1 MRTLCFGDCIVDL
14 ICHRPAASY
23 DEADAFVPAL
33 GGVIANVAVTAA
45 GQGAAISLAGGA
57 GADRWGRWMHE
68 RLDAAGV
75 DLRWFG
81 LADGHATAVAFTTVD
96 EHGEGTWDLY
106 GDGVAASVGALDGL
120 LPGAVE
126 ATDALL
132 FTSNTL
138 ADDVAAQLTMDARE
152 RALEL
157 GRPVV
162 FDPSVRLH
170 RWRNSPSGAVAAC
183 NACVPGAF
191 LVKCNATEARLM
203 TGESNPERAAAS
215 LLAGGAQHAIVT
227 LGSGGA
233 ILRAKG
239 MKVDVRAAPVTP
251 LVSTIGAGDVF
262 LGVILAQLGLTD
274 YYPSVLA
281 AALPAAAEQAA
292 RACQRWSALDERS
305 GR

>member
-1 MRTLCFGDCIVDL
+1 VRTLCFGDAIVDL
-14 ICHRPAASY
+14 ICRRPVASY
-23 DEADAFVPAL
+23 AEADAFVPSA

-45 GQGAAISLAGGA
+45 RRGAAVSFAGGA
-57 GADRWGRWMHE
+57 GDDPWGRWLHA
-68 RLDAAGV
+68 RLAAAGV

-81 LADGHATAVAFTTVD
+81 RAADQSTAVAFTIVD
-96 EHGEGTWDLY
+96 EDGEPSWDLY
-106 GDGVAASVGALDGL
+106 GDGVAASVGAVDGL
-120 LPGAVE
+120 LLDAVE

-138 ADDVAAQLTMDARE
+138 ADATAAKLTMAARE

-170 RWRNSPSGAVAAC
+170 RWRNSPSGAAAAC
-183 NACVPGAF
+183 NACVPDAF
-191 LVKCNATEARLM
+191 LVKCNAAEARIM
-203 TGESNPERAAAS
+203 TGEGHPEAAAAS
-215 LLAGGAQHAIVT
+215 LLAGGARHVIVT

-239 MKVDVRAAPVTP
+239 MKIDARAVRPSR

-262 LGVILAQLGLTD
+262 LGVLVAELGRTD

-281 AALPAAAEQAA
+281 AALPQAAAEAS
-292 RACQRWSALDERS
+292 RACERWGALHEDA
-305 GR
+305 G